1 MEARIFLTELLA
13 RTPEW
18 DVTGPPDWAPSTL
31 VRGMRSLPVRRA
43 SMPG

>member
-18 DVTGPPDWAPSTL
+18 DVTGPPDWTPSTL
-31 VRGMRSLPVRRA
+31 VRGMRALPLRRA
-43 SMPG
+43 SMAG